1 MARPRKTPVLDN
13 SVWAA
18 ALEGLEMQKHRLEEQ
33 IRQVRAM
40 MGAPRRGRPPASP
53 AVVGSSVGEAVV
65 PAAKPSSKRTLSP
78 AARKRIA
85 AAQKKRWEAFRKKK
99 EASAEEA

>member
-1 MARPRKTPVLDN
+1 
-13 SVWAA
+13 VWAA

-40 MGAPRRGRPPASP
+40 MGAPRRGRPPASTAQ
-53 AVVGSSVGEAVV
+53 AVSSPGEVV
-65 PAAKPSSKRTLSP
+65 PAAKPGGRRPLSP

-99 EASAEEA
+99 EASSESQ

>member
-1 MARPRKTPVLDN
+1 MARPKKAPVLDN

-40 MGAPRRGRPPASP
+40 MGAPRRGRPPAVSGAVSP
-53 AVVGSSVGEAVV
+53 PVGEVAA
-65 PAAKPSSKRTLSP
+65 PAAKPAAKRTLSP

-99 EASAEEA
+99 ESSGEDA